1 MNSVFEAGL
10 LASRSLATSVY
21 GVFYMTSLISI
32 AFWAM
37 LSLQTFWYFASYERD
52 NKSLKFLVVFIWI
65 ISTAQTYVIVYG
77 AWVYIIN
84 DFGNYTSLLR
94 IIPPYAAQLIFTA
107 TATVAVQAFFVFR
120 ICRLSRNSKMVTV
133 MWAPLAI
140 FQIVA
145 ALSEAFTLDPNSTLL
160 TVLIVIVIKTCL
172 SGEGSYVWAPLPR
185 DLGIAY
191 LAVSLFIDIA
201 IAMFLLVLLYR
212 HKEQTR
218 IQSTLRVIQ
227 RLMLLAVVNM
237 VCSTAFAICDLVLFV
252 AMDGNMYYAL
262 FDIPI
267 CSLYCNTLLANL
279 NMRASL
285 AEQQS
290 VVEMDLTSFVAIGP
304 KVLALT
310 VKNESK
316 VSTQSGSQ
324 SSELAA

>member
-1 MNSVFEAGL
+1 
-10 LASRSLATSVY
+10 
-21 GVFYMTSLISI
+21 MTSLISV

-77 AWVYIIN
+77 AWVYIID
-84 DFGNYTSLLR
+84 DFGDYASLLR

-107 TATVAVQAFFVFR
+107 TATVTVQAFFVFR
-120 ICRLSRNSKMVTV
+120 ICRLSGDSKMVTI

-145 ALSEAFTLDPNSTLL
+145 AL
-160 TVLIVIVIKTCL
+160 IIVIKTCL
-172 SGEGSYVWAPLPR
+172 SGEGSYVWAPLPT

-201 IAMFLLVLLYR
+201 IAMFLLVLLHR

-304 KVLALT
+304 KALALT

-316 VSTQSGSQ
+316 VSTQSGSRQ
-324 SSELAA
+324 SSELGA